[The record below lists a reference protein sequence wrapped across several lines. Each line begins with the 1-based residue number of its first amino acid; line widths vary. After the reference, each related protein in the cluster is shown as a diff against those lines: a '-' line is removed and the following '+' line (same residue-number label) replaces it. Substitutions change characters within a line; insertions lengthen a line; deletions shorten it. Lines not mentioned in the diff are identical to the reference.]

1 MSLPEHATHYIVPDV
16 DTVLKYLEILELPD
30 FRGISYENLL
40 SNLFLSVFYSV
51 ASEICLNILGN
62 SDEKTPPNS

>member
-30 FRGISYENLL
+30 FRGILFMQTVTSAVRL
-40 SNLFLSVFYSV
+40 S
-51 ASEICLNILGN
+51 AI
-62 SDEKTPPNS
+62 